1 MYGPDSKLIP
11 KPVITMSEH
20 NTAAPSV
27 LNRRELSVLRA
38 TRNGRVHLTLS
49 REPELFI
56 DGLPLCDQ
64 STAYALV
71 RAGLVHPVRPGSVGE
86 RVPAMLTPD
95 GATAIDA
102 IGSDSAARNS
112 WSARYA

>member
-1 MYGPDSKLIP
+1 
-11 KPVITMSEH
+11 MSEH
-20 NTAAPSV
+20 STVAPSV

-49 REPELFI
+49 CEPELFI

-64 STAYALV
+64 STAHSLM
-71 RAGLVHPVRPGSVGE
+71 RAGLLRPLRPGSVGE
-86 RVPAMLTPD
+86 RVPAVLTPG
-95 GATAIDA
+95 GASAIDA
-102 IGSDSAARNS
+102 ISSDSTAQTS